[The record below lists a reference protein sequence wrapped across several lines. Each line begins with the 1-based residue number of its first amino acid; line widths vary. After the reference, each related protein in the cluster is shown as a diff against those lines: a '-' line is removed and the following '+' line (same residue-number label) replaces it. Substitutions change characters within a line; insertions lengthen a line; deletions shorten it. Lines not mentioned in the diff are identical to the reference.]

1 MIDQIETEDS
11 SSALSP
17 YSKAFLSEAAG
28 WARFLGIVGF
38 VLLGLGSIGM
48 LFAGSSLALLG
59 GSGVPTALII
69 GIFLVFAVIM
79 FFVSFYLFRFG
90 SKMKEALQFQGRELT
105 EQAFENLKSYMKL
118 LGILTIIYLGFYAL
132 ALIFGLLGSMF

>member
-1 MIDQIETEDS
+1 MIDQIETED

-48 LFAGSSLALLG
+48 LFAGSSLAMLDA
-59 GSGVPTALII
+59 SGFPTALII
-69 GIFLVFAVIM
+69 GFFLVFAVIW
-79 FFVSFYLFRFG
+79 FFVSFYLVRFG
-90 SKMKEALQFQGRELT
+90 FKMKEALQSQSREVT
-105 EQAFENLKSYMKL
+105 DQAFENLKSYFKL

-132 ALIFGLLGSMF
+132 ALMFGLLGSMF